1 MSNAGIDSGIIG
13 WANKRLENWSS
24 TGIAVLAAFAGLVA
38 AAIVVV
44 GYWVFLSYLGSGTA
58 NYVLQFAGTSD
69 RLASRATEFTL
80 SEARGAQLWG
90 YAFAVVWG
98 VVGYFLFAVFW
109 RHCWNAGPAAK
120 DGVVSGIRYLPIAG
134 GVLSVIERTITL
146 AAVRGGTNAAGDAT
160 VEMLWGAPAIIVTL
174 AWGKWVIGGITVAA
188 VLGMIVSA
196 CARAAQTPLPP
207 DWADAFRAPVATV
220 AAAFESNAEAADDK
234 VIDLVKGE
242 APPAPVHDVGDLHQN
257 KIRAIKLGYAP
268 GKTATAAERAEV
280 TPDQEPM
287 PLPDG
292 TGISCSGGGIRAASF
307 ALGCLSRLE
316 RTPTDTPLPETV
328 IGRARFLSSVS
339 GGGYAAAAWRMA
351 AGTGELPAKPII
363 GDPCQFEPK
372 VHPFP
377 HPGRPTPDLL
387 THIRERRSFLA
398 NGRGG
403 LPRSIVRV
411 ILQMM
416 LHLSLI
422 FVTVYVFAWPFGKL
436 LASWAVRAFDTDTFI
451 KTADGIEIDSLT
463 GAHHWLPPVLTLAA
477 LAPLALA
484 RMFMERNPIRR
495 IVDQVMTGLV
505 FLAAGSAFVLLL
517 LPILV
522 EFVVEVVPAGTDR
535 LVFSGVWAAIVTA
548 AWQMAKRYVKRYVK
562 YLGGVFL
569 AMGLIAFAA
578 FVIDWSM
585 REEDVWLGSWEIF
598 AGLTIFL
605 IIGFIMFNPDSWSLH
620 DFYRERL
627 NGTFSTRREGDG
639 LLAQADPPPMSDYVG
654 VEPSPIICC
663 AAARPLQADTGIAAL
678 SMTFEPQ
685 AVTIFHWERPDDS
698 QLGELSAAQIPH
710 AEFSALL
717 PRGSRRLDSL
727 MGAAAISGAAVAPS
741 MGRKNFS
748 TTNALLAAFNA
759 RLGVWVP
766 NPAYGGPERD
776 LDRKVAPR
784 LVNMFKEIFGVYDP
798 KDPNVYATD
807 GGHWD
812 NLGVVELIRRRC
824 ATIIAID
831 TSGDVL
837 GTYNALKE
845 AIALARH
852 ECGAEIDFGDEWDKL
867 VPAEDGIVEH
877 NHMRGTV
884 HYRDGHTATI
894 LYVKGAVARTS
905 SLAIQRYAAGD
916 KTFPNYSTGN
926 QMLTDRQLTF
936 LVRLGDEAM
945 ATALD
950 ENPSVVTDALAPRIH
965 ERNEVADLVGPER
978 VPV

>member
-1 MSNAGIDSGIIG
+1 MSSAGIDSGIIG
-13 WANKRLENWSS
+13 WANKRLEHWSS
-24 TGIAVLAAFAGLVA
+24 TGIAVLAAIAGLLA

-44 GYWVFLSYLGSGTA
+44 GYWVFLTYLGNGTA
-58 NYVLQFAGTSD
+58 NYVLQFAGTSE
-69 RLASRATEFTL
+69 RLASRSAEFTL

-90 YAFAVVWG
+90 YAFAVVWAA
-98 VVGYFLFAVFW
+98 VGYFLFAVFW
-109 RHCWNAGPAAK
+109 KHCWNAGPAAA
-120 DGVVSGIRYLPIAG
+120 DGVVSGIRYLPVAG
-134 GVLSVIERTITL
+134 GLLSVVERTVTL
-146 AAVRGGTNAAGDAT
+146 ATLRGGTDAAGNET
-160 VEMLWGAPAIIVTL
+160 VEMLWGAPAIVVTL

-207 DWADAFRAPVATV
+207 DWADAFRAPVAKV
-220 AAAFESNAEAADDK
+220 AAAFDAGADDEA

-242 APPAPVHDVGDLHQN
+242 APHAPMHDVGDLHQN
-257 KIRAIKLGYAP
+257 KIREIKLSYGPSQA
-268 GKTATAAERAEV
+268 ATAEERAEV

-287 PLPDG
+287 PLPEG

-316 RTPTDTPLPETV
+316 RTPTGKPLPDTV
-328 IGRARFLSSVS
+328 IGRAKFLSSVS

-351 AGTGELPAKPII
+351 AGPGELPAKPII
-363 GDPCQFEPK
+363 GDPCHFEPS

-377 HPGRPTPDLL
+377 HPDRPTPDLL

-416 LHLSLI
+416 LHLALI
-422 FVTVYVFAWPFGKL
+422 FMTVYVFAWPFGKL
-436 LASWAVRAFDTDTFI
+436 LGSWAVRALDMDLLATN
-451 KTADGIEIDSLT
+451 ADGEIRLESIT

-477 LAPLALA
+477 LGPLVLA
-484 RMFMERNPIRR
+484 RMFMERNPARR
-495 IVDQVMTGLV
+495 IVDQVMAGLV

-517 LPILV
+517 LPLLV

-535 LVFSGVWAAIVTA
+535 LVFTGIWATIVTA
-548 AWQMAKRYVKRYVK
+548 VWQMAKRFVRRFIK

-569 AMGLIAFAA
+569 ALGLAAFGA
-578 FVIDWSM
+578 FVIDWSL
-585 REEDVWLGSWEIF
+585 RETTLGQWQIF
-598 AGLTIFL
+598 LGLTIFL
-605 IIGFIMFNPDSWSLH
+605 IIGFIVFNPDAWSLH
-620 DFYRERL
+620 DFYRQRL
-627 NGTFSTRREGDG
+627 NGTFSTSRSDDG
-639 LLAQADPPPMSDYVG
+639 LWAQPDPPPMSDYIG

-663 AAARPLQADTGIAAL
+663 AAARPPQADTGIAAL

-685 AVTIFHWERPDDS
+685 AVTIYHWERPEDS
-698 QLGELSAAQIPH
+698 QLAELSAAQIPH

-717 PRGSRRLDSL
+717 PRGSQRLDSL

-766 NPAYGGPERD
+766 NPAYGGPERN

-831 TSGDVL
+831 TSGDLL

-852 ECGAEIDFGDEWDKL
+852 ECGAEIDFGDEWEKL

-877 NHMRGTV
+877 NHMLGTV
-884 HYRDGHTATI
+884 RYRDGHTATI

-905 SLAIQRYAAGD
+905 SLAVQRYAAGD
-916 KTFPNYSTGN
+916 RTFPNYSTGN

-965 ERNEVADLVGPER
+965 ERNEVGDRVGPGR

>member
-1 MSNAGIDSGIIG
+1 M
-13 WANKRLENWSS
+13 
-24 TGIAVLAAFAGLVA
+24 
-38 AAIVVV
+38 
-44 GYWVFLSYLGSGTA
+44 
-58 NYVLQFAGTSD
+58 
-69 RLASRATEFTL
+69 
-80 SEARGAQLWG
+80 
-90 YAFAVVWG
+90 
-98 VVGYFLFAVFW
+98 
-109 RHCWNAGPAAK
+109 
-120 DGVVSGIRYLPIAG
+120 
-134 GVLSVIERTITL
+134 
-146 AAVRGGTNAAGDAT
+146 
-160 VEMLWGAPAIIVTL
+160 
-174 AWGKWVIGGITVAA
+174 
-188 VLGMIVSA
+188 
-196 CARAAQTPLPP
+196 
-207 DWADAFRAPVATV
+207 
-220 AAAFESNAEAADDK
+220 
-234 VIDLVKGE
+234 
-242 APPAPVHDVGDLHQN
+242 
-257 KIRAIKLGYAP
+257 
-268 GKTATAAERAEV
+268 
-280 TPDQEPM
+280 
-287 PLPDG
+287 
-292 TGISCSGGGIRAASF
+292 
-307 ALGCLSRLE
+307 
-316 RTPTDTPLPETV
+316 
-328 IGRARFLSSVS
+328 
-339 GGGYAAAAWRMA
+339 
-351 AGTGELPAKPII
+351 
-363 GDPCQFEPK
+363 
-372 VHPFP
+372 HPFP
-377 HPGRPTPDLL
+377 HPDRPTPDLL

-416 LHLSLI
+416 LHLALI
-422 FVTVYVFAWPFGKL
+422 FMTVYVFAWPFGKL
-436 LASWAVRAFDTDTFI
+436 LGSWAVRALDMDLLATNV
-451 KTADGIEIDSLT
+451 DGEIRLESIT

-477 LAPLALA
+477 LVPLVLA
-484 RMFMERNPIRR
+484 RMFMERNPARR
-495 IVDQVMTGLV
+495 IVDQAMAGLV

-517 LPILV
+517 LPLLV

-535 LVFSGVWAAIVTA
+535 IVFTGIWATIVTA
-548 AWQMAKRYVKRYVK
+548 VWQMAKRFVRRFIK

-569 AMGLIAFAA
+569 ALGLAVFGA
-578 FVIDWSM
+578 FVIDWSL
-585 REEDVWLGSWEIF
+585 RETTLGQWQIF
-598 AGLTIFL
+598 LGLTIFL
-605 IIGFIMFNPDSWSLH
+605 IIGFIVFNPDAWSLH
-620 DFYRERL
+620 DFYRQRL
-627 NGTFSTRREGDG
+627 NGTFSTRRTPEG
-639 LLAQADPPPMSDYVG
+639 LWAQPDPPPMSDYVG

-663 AAARPLQADTGIAAL
+663 AAARPPQADTGIAAL

-698 QLGELSAAQIPH
+698 QLAELSAAQIPH

-717 PRGSRRLDSL
+717 PRGSQRLDSL

-831 TSGDVL
+831 TSGDPL

-867 VPAEDGIVEH
+867 VPAEDGIVAH
-877 NHMRGTV
+877 NHMLGTV
-884 HYRDGHTATI
+884 RYRDGHTATI

-905 SLAIQRYAAGD
+905 SLAVQRYAAGD
-916 KTFPNYSTGN
+916 RTFPNYSTGN

-945 ATALD
+945 AAALD
-950 ENPSVVTDALAPRIH
+950 ENPSVVTDALAPRMH
-965 ERNEVADLVGPER
+965 ERDEVGDLVGPGR

>member
-1 MSNAGIDSGIIG
+1 MSSAGVGSGMIG
-13 WANKRLENWSS
+13 WADRRLEGWSS
-24 TGIAVLAAFAGLVA
+24 TGIAVLAALAGMLA

-44 GYWVFLSYLGSGTA
+44 GYAVFLRFLGSGEA

-69 RLASRATEFTL
+69 RLASRAGEFTL
-80 SEARGAQLWG
+80 GEARGAQMWG
-90 YAFAVVWG
+90 FAFAVVWG
-98 VVGYFLFAVFW
+98 VVGYVLFAVFW
-109 RHCWNAGPAAK
+109 KHCWNAGPAANA
-120 DGVVSGIRYLPIAG
+120 GVVSGIRYLPVAG
-134 GVLSVIERTITL
+134 GALSVIERAITL
-146 AAVRGGTNAAGDAT
+146 ATLRGGVDDAGAPT
-160 VEMLWGAPAIIVTL
+160 VEMLWGAPAIVVTL

-188 VLGMIVSA
+188 VLAMIVSA
-196 CARAAQTPLPP
+196 IARAAQTPLPP
-207 DWADAFRAPVATV
+207 GWADAFRAPMATV
-220 AAAFESNAEAADDK
+220 AAALSDGDEAEVAASS
-234 VIDLVKGE
+234 E
-242 APPAPVHDVGDLHQN
+242 AERTTAPVHDVGDLHQN
-257 KIRAIKLGYAP
+257 QIREVRLSYGPSQA
-268 GKTATAAERAEV
+268 ATAAERAQV

-316 RTPTDTPLPETV
+316 RTPTGEPLPETV
-328 IGRARFLSSVS
+328 LGRARFLSSVS

-351 AGTGELPAKPII
+351 AGPGELPDTPII
-363 GDPCQFEPK
+363 GDPCHFEPS

-377 HPGRPTPDLL
+377 HKGRATPDLL

-411 ILQMM
+411 IAQML

-436 LASWAVRAFDTDTFI
+436 LASWAVRAFDTDTFVE
-451 KTADGIEIDSLT
+451 TANGIEIDSLT
-463 GAHHWLPPVLTLAA
+463 GAHHWVPPALTLAA
-477 LAPLALA
+477 LAPLGLA
-484 RMFMERNPIRR
+484 RMFMERNRSRR
-495 IVDQVMTGLV
+495 IVDQIMTGLV
-505 FLAAGSAFVLLL
+505 LLAAGSGFVLLV

-522 EFVVEVVPAGTDR
+522 EFVVEVVPAGTNR

-548 AWQMAKRYVKRYVK
+548 AWQLAKRYVRRFVK

-569 AMGLIAFAA
+569 AMGLGAFGA

-585 REEDVWLGSWEIF
+585 REDDVWLGSWEIF
-598 AGLTIFL
+598 VGLTIFL
-605 IIGFIMFNPDSWSLH
+605 MVGFILFNPDAWSLH

-627 NGTFSTRREGDG
+627 NGTFATQRTAEG
-639 LLAQADPPPMSDYVG
+639 LLAEPDPRPMSDYVG

-663 AAARPLQADTGIAAL
+663 AAARPPQADTGIAAL

-685 AVTIFHWERPDDS
+685 AVTIFHWERPEDS
-698 QLGELSAAQIPH
+698 QLGELTAAQIPH
-710 AEFSALL
+710 AEFAALL

-766 NPAYGGPERD
+766 NPAYGGPGRE

-831 TSGDVL
+831 TSGDPL

-867 VPAEDGIVEH
+867 VPAEDSIVDH

-884 HYRDGHTATI
+884 RYRDGHTATI

-905 SLAIQRYAAGD
+905 SLAVQRYAAGD

-950 ENPSVVTDALAPRIH
+950 ENPSVVTDALAPRID
-965 ERNEVADLVGPER
+965 ERDEPGDQVGPGIVR
-978 VPV
+978 S